1 MLVVFALLGCRPG
14 FVQFDTINSSEVETN
29 DDVDNTPEEDTES
42 EWEVEPSSENEEDG
56 DTDTDTDTD
65 SENTEDPNEPSA
77 EPSDEPSD
85 EPDPFL
91 DSDND
96 GLTDVVEDNEGTDP
110 SNPDSDGD
118 GVSDGEE
125 VYYGTDPLNEDT
137 DGDGISDGE
146 EIADGT
152 DPLSEALPEDTGGW
166 DWGEPTVDPSIFS
179 GTYNVTFAV
188 TNAYTNYTLCQSN
201 IPVTIQS
208 DGTFVITEPCI
219 TPNGSILDV
228 VQNFQVYNVVDYASL
243 YGTGYSYFYGYIQGD
258 VTVTVPNG
266 SVFNNVG
273 LYSANGSVTE
283 YNNTVSLSFSW
294 TVDIMTPSG
303 LRTYQGSVYSY

>member
-1 MLVVFALLGCRPG
+1 M
-14 FVQFDTINSSEVETN
+14 
-29 DDVDNTPEEDTES
+29 
-42 EWEVEPSSENEEDG
+42 
-56 DTDTDTDTD
+56 
-65 SENTEDPNEPSA
+65 
-77 EPSDEPSD
+77 
-85 EPDPFL
+85 
-91 DSDND
+91 
-96 GLTDVVEDNEGTDP
+96 
-110 SNPDSDGD
+110 
-118 GVSDGEE
+118 
-125 VYYGTDPLNEDT
+125 YYGTDPVNEDT

-152 DPLSEALPEDTGGW
+152 DPLSEALPEDTGIW
-166 DWGEPTVDPSIFS
+166 DWGEPTIDPSIFS
-179 GTYNVTFAV
+179 GTYNVTFTV

-228 VQNFQVYNVVDYASL
+228 VQNFQVYNVVDYSSL
-243 YGTGYSYFYGYIQGD
+243 YGTGYPYFYGYIQGD

-273 LYSANGSVTE
+273 LYNANGSVTE
-283 YNNTVSLSFSW
+283 YNTTTSLSFSW

-303 LRTYQGSVYSY
+303 LRTYQGSVYSN